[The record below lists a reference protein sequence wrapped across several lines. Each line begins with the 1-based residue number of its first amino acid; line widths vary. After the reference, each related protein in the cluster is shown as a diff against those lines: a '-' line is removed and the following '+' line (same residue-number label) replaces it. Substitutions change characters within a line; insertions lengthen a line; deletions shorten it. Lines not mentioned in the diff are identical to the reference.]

1 MPVHACDTAIDL
13 LPVAG
18 TIAPARAKRPGARQ
32 FAVEW
37 ARSQDDVREA
47 QRLRYQVFC
56 TEMGA
61 TLSPPHGAAEGLDA
75 DRFDPY
81 CEHLLV
87 RAIDSVTGRR
97 GPVVG
102 TYRLLSPSQAR
113 AAGGYYS
120 DTEFDL
126 APLAALRPRA
136 VELGRSCVHADWRL
150 GGVILGM
157 WSALADYMLRHGLDT
172 MIGCASIGLADGPGA
187 ALALWE
193 RLRQTHL
200 AQPEWRV
207 RPLRPLPGATAHAQ
221 SVSSMHARTLPD
233 APPLIKG
240 YLRCGAHVLGPPAH
254 DAAFNTAD
262 LPMML
267 RLQDMSPL
275 YRKHFLDAA

>member
-1 MPVHACDTAIDL
+1 MHACETTIDF
-13 LPVAG
+13 
-18 TIAPARAKRPGARQ
+18 APTVRPPGAVPAEPAGARQ
-32 FAVEW
+32 FIVEW

-47 QRLRYQVFC
+47 QRLRFRVFS

-61 TLSPPHGAAEGLDA
+61 KLDHADSASKGLDV
-75 DRFDPY
+75 DRFDPF

-87 RAIDSVTGRR
+87 RAIDPDTGGR
-97 GPVVG
+97 GAVVG

-157 WSALADYMLRHGLDT
+157 WSALAEYMLRRGLDT
-172 MIGCASIGLADGPGA
+172 MIGCASIGMADGPGP
-187 ALALWE
+187 ALSLWE

-200 AQPEWRV
+200 TQSEWQV
-207 RPLRPLPGATAHAQ
+207 RPLCPLPGANGIALAN
-221 SVSSMHARTLPD
+221 SSATTRALRD

-240 YLRCGAHVLGPPAH
+240 YLRCGARVLGPPAH

-262 LPMML
+262 LPMMM
-267 RLQDMSPL
+267 RLQDMAPR
-275 YRKHFLDAA
+275 YRQHFLDAA